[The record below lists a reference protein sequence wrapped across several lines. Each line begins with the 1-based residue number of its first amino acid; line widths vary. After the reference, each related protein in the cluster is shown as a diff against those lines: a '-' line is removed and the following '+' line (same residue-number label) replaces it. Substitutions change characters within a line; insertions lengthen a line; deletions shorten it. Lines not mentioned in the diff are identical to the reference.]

1 MLPSSRPPNGHHW
14 GPLVGPFHQSF
25 HQLEQR
31 LPHIQ
36 PLLLSAFDQVW
47 VISRIG
53 ILDQPKTRKK
63 NNIYLVQAVQ
73 AGRGQRQLPPMP
85 SGPAGDFP
93 KHRLPYLAGSLPG
106 AVLPPPSLGHS
117 PSRRIVEDDDE
128 DWCWQDAQTKHN
140 KSGKCQYR
148 QNQSTALLCGKG
160 IWTKMCWPVDLL
172 SRLKNPSLTAF
183 FIVNVVVKA
192 YITSPSCD

>member
-1 MLPSSRPPNGHHW
+1 
-14 GPLVGPFHQSF
+14 
-25 HQLEQR
+25 
-31 LPHIQ
+31 
-36 PLLLSAFDQVW
+36 
-47 VISRIG
+47 
-53 ILDQPKTRKK
+53 
-63 NNIYLVQAVQ
+63 
-73 AGRGQRQLPPMP
+73 MP

-183 FIVNVVVKA
+183 FIVNGVVKA
-192 YITSPSCD
+192 YSFLWLIHFIYGHVICQLMLKKLLFLWNCSILELNHFAALQGFYQQTFCSVFTIKRQFFLLSEYLN